1 MLENDRVRVLDTRVE
16 AGDTVPVH
24 THRWPSVQYVMSIAA
39 FVRRDAEGRVLID
52 SRTMDLPKEAPFTL
66 WSEPIPPHTL
76 ENIGDR
82 VIHVIAVELKDLPD
96 REALSEER

>member
-1 MLENDRVRVLDTRVE
+1 
-16 AGDTVPVH
+16 
-24 THRWPSVQYVMSIAA
+24 
-39 FVRRDAEGRVLID
+39 
-52 SRTMDLPKEAPFTL
+52 MDLPKDAPFTL